1 MLQYEGI
8 DVSKVIDINKT
19 NGPNE
24 CDIFH
29 YWYFLNKGLKF
40 EACVCHGCHD
50 LMQKAKNVN
59 DVAIVLLKQTITDFI
74 FGR

>member
-1 MLQYEGI
+1 M
-8 DVSKVIDINKT
+8 IDINKT
-19 NGPNE
+19 KGPNE

-40 EACVCHGCHD
+40 EACVCHGCND

-59 DVAIVLLKQTITDFI
+59 DVAIVL
-74 FGR
+74 